1 MKRVVLSIFA
11 VAVVAA
17 LSPADAWA
25 NPQHERMKRCSQ
37 EAKQKVLK
45 GDDRKQFMSVC
56 LKGKH
61 DGAQMPAKA
70 AGATE
75 KRVTQ
80 TKPAPVAA
88 LAQDPASSSGQ
99 KDRMKGCNR
108 EATEKTLKGDARKA
122 FMAECLK
129 G

>member
-1 MKRVVLSIFA
+1 MKGVVLSTFA
-11 VAVVAA
+11 VALVAA
-17 LSPADAWA
+17 FSPADAWA

-45 GDDRKQFMSVC
+45 GDDRKQFMSAC

-61 DGAQMPAKA
+61 DGVETPAKA
-70 AGATE
+70 GGTAD
-75 KRVTQ
+75 KRAAQ

-88 LAQDPASSSGQ
+88 LAQDNASPAGQ

-108 EATEKTLKGDARKA
+108 QATEKTLKGDARKA